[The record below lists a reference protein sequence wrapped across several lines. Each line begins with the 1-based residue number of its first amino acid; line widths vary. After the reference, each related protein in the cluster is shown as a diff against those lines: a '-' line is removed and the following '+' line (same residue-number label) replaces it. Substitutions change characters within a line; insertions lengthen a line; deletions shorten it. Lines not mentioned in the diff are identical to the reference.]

1 VLVDER
7 GEFPFVEEVEED
19 ERGEP
24 KHPLGQISRLAEGRR
39 LAGAVVGKA
48 LYEGAFG
55 VEQAL
60 AATATSG

>member
-1 VLVDER
+1 MLIDER
-7 GEFPFVEEVEED
+7 GEFPFVEELEED

-24 KHPLGQISRLAEGRR
+24 EHPLGQISRLAEGRR

-55 VEQAL
+55 IEEAL